1 VVAKAYVMTAKS
13 LIDRKIEPAMLGL
26 LLFIV
31 LELMFFA
38 GLISAFLVFRFSP
51 VQWPPAGQPRLPI
64 EVTAINTFVLT
75 LSGFTFYKA
84 LKVLREGKKGLYL
97 SLLISTAFLGIG
109 FLVTQ
114 GYEWIQLVKFGLSV
128 HSNIYGGFFY
138 ALVGIH
144 GLHVFGGVL
153 ALFWVLVRSFMGAY
167 SAQRNLGVD
176 LCRTYWF
183 FVVGLWPV
191 LFGLIYF

>member
-1 VVAKAYVMTAKS
+1 MAPKAPVKKAKTD
-13 LIDRKIEPAMLGL
+13 LKIEPAMLGL

-31 LELMFFA
+31 VEIMFFA

-51 VQWPPAGQPRLPI
+51 VQWPPEGQPRLPI
-64 EVTAINTFVLT
+64 EVTSINTVILL

-84 LKVLREGKKGLYL
+84 IKVLNEGKKGLYL
-97 SLLISTAFLGIG
+97 ALLSLTTFLGIL

-114 GYEWIQLVKFGLSV
+114 GYEWVRLVKFGLSV
-128 HSNIYGGFFY
+128 SSNIYGGFFY
-138 ALVGIH
+138 GLVGMH
-144 GLHVFGGVL
+144 GFHVFGGVL
-153 ALFWVLVRSFMGAY
+153 ALLWVLVRSLMGAY
-167 SAQRNLGVD
+167 SSKQHFGVD

-183 FVVGLWPV
+183 FVVGLWPI

>member
-1 VVAKAYVMTAKS
+1 MVSKARVITQKKTE
-13 LIDRKIEPAMLGL
+13 DRKIEPAMLGL

-31 LELMFFA
+31 LEIMFFA
-38 GLISAFLVFRFSP
+38 GLISAFMVFRLSP
-51 VQWPPAGQPRLPI
+51 VEWPPAGQPRLPI
-64 EVTAINTFVLT
+64 EVTAINTVVLL

-84 LKVLREGKKGLYL
+84 IKVLRESKKGLYL
-97 SLLISTAFLGIG
+97 CLLTLTTFLGIL

-114 GYEWIQLVKFGLSV
+114 GYEWVRLVKFGLSV

-138 ALVGIH
+138 ALVGLH
-144 GLHVFGGVL
+144 GFHVFGGVL
-153 ALFWVLVRSFMGAY
+153 ALFWVLVRSLMGAY
-167 SAQRNLGVD
+167 SAKEHLGVD

-183 FVVGLWPV
+183 FVVGLWPI

>member
-1 VVAKAYVMTAKS
+1 MISKARVMTEKMKK
-13 LIDRKIEPAMLGL
+13 DRKIEPAMLGL

-31 LELMFFA
+31 LEIMFFA
-38 GLISAFLVFRFSP
+38 GLISAYLVFRLSP

-64 EVTAINTFVLT
+64 EVTAANTVVLL

-97 SLLISTAFLGIG
+97 SLLTLTTFLGMQ

-114 GYEWIQLVKFGLSV
+114 GYEWVQLVKFGLSV

-138 ALVGIH
+138 SLVGIH
-144 GLHVFGGVL
+144 GFHVFGGVL
-153 ALFWVLVRSFMGAY
+153 ALFWVLIRSLMGAY
-167 SAQRNLGVD
+167 SAQQNLGVD

-183 FVVGLWPV
+183 FVVGLWPI